1 MVWAHFWRQQ
11 SDVMTLLQAGK
22 KPALAY
28 LKVFGVLRAKERN
41 MVRGSFKR
49 DSIRKME
56 KGWEQE
62 QEK

>member
-1 MVWAHFWRQQ
+1 
-11 SDVMTLLQAGK
+11 MTLLQAGK

-28 LKVFGVLRAKERN
+28 LKVFGVLRVKERN